1 MGTPEGIKVEGDL
14 SLTLVQI
21 AGDSEESPLCAS
33 STGDADGDGTISN
46 YFGGY
51 DCDDA
56 SPDTTVHPGVIYPDD
71 FDDPPVRCPAVTSLS
86 IVEGTTSLA
95 GLQDISSVIGD
106 VYIQNTALT
115 NVDGLATLTTVDG
128 DLVIQNNGA
137 LTNVDGLATLTT
149 VDGDLVIQNN
159 ALTNIDGLAGL
170 TSVGSVYLQS
180 NWALCQ
186 STVDAFVGMLE
197 ALGWSGSSHTG
208 YNADC

>member
-128 DLVIQNNGA
+128 DLVIQNN
-137 LTNVDGLATLTT
+137 
-149 VDGDLVIQNN
+149 